1 MNKHQKIAFGFAALL
16 AFAYLVVWTTQ
27 LSGLGFVLVLAFAV
41 ALLTLPFTWKLI
53 IGLLKAVGYVISL
66 IGHGTGS
73 LGDWVTSRSNAG
85 LKALSSPRPA
95 FVRSAPGWDELAADR
110 SDKLTL
116 DNMFSS

>member
-27 LSGLGFVLVLAFAV
+27 LSGLGLVLVLALTV
-41 ALLTLPFTWKLI
+41 ALLTLPFTWRLI
-53 IGLLKAVGYVISL
+53 IGTIKVVGSVIRL

-85 LKALSSPRPA
+85 LKALSSPKPA
-95 FVRSAPGWDELAADR
+95 YSRSAPGWDELATDR

-116 DNMFSS
+116 DTMFSN